1 MQYKSLNESIL
12 SVTNPQPKLVKEDI
26 QTPQRKAEGEK
37 DIKNLTGTYKRRI
50 KKAAWIP
57 NPNVRSNASDDALE
71 RANDALT
78 NLSNRTTKHET
89 ERRSTELYG
98 HRGKIIKKK
107 STVKEEQEYIE
118 RLEFALESIAE
129 ELECSVEDLL
139 EDLQTRG
146 RYLQVD
152 RKATHSERLAD
163 IKGRKERKSKK
174 VYGMHGKE
182 LAPSAAAYFK
192 KHPTASRLLHNPST
206 AGD

>member
-1 MQYKSLNESIL
+1 MNYKSLNSAIL
-12 SVTNPQPKLVKEDI
+12 SVTNPQPELVKEDY
-26 QTPQRKAEGEK
+26 QTRERDRQIANLGKPVPAIDSKEKASKKVYGK
-37 DIKNLTGTYKRRI
+37 DGRVEHKSLADML
-50 KKAAWIP
+50 KKA
-57 NPNVRSNASDDALE
+57 N
-71 RANDALT
+71 
-78 NLSNRTTKHET
+78 
-89 ERRSTELYG
+89 
-98 HRGKIIKKK
+98 KK

-152 RKATHSERLAD
+152 PKATHSERLAD

>member
-1 MQYKSLNESIL
+1 MFGKGGK
-12 SVTNPQPKLVKEDI
+12 V
-26 QTPQRKAEGEK
+26 
-37 DIKNLTGTYKRRI
+37 I
-50 KKAAWIP
+50 KKA
-57 NPNVRSNASDDALE
+57 
-71 RANDALT
+71 
-78 NLSNRTTKHET
+78 
-89 ERRSTELYG
+89 
-98 HRGKIIKKK
+98 
-107 STVKEEQEYIE
+107 TVKDEQEYIE
-118 RLEFALESIAE
+118 RLESALESIAE

-139 EDLQTRG
+139 EDIQTRG

-152 RKATHSERLAD
+152 PKATHSERLAD